1 MERGGSLFND
11 TLTRYTT
18 ASVDRIIDERRF
30 EKVLAQTVH
39 ELFEILHPYL
49 LDGRN
54 TSVGIACILAEN
66 RTLHNMLPGGV
77 TVTSEY
83 EQ

>member
-1 MERGGSLFND
+1 M
-11 TLTRYTT
+11 
-18 ASVDRIIDERRF
+18 ASVDKTTDERRF
-30 EKVLAQTVH
+30 GKVLAQTVVH
-39 ELFEILHPYL
+39 GLFEILHPYL
-49 LDGRN
+49 LDQRN

-66 RTLHNMLPGGV
+66 RTLHNELPGGV